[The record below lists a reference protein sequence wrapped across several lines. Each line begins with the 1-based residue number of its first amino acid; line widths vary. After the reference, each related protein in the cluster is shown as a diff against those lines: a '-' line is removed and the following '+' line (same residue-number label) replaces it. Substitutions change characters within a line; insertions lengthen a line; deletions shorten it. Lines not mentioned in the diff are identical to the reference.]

1 MFGDTPETLYDQAR
15 NRGRRG
21 PVWSALAGRSR
32 CLFALSEVDAT
43 CTVHA
48 CCYAGIQEVPIDQIR
63 GSGGRSHD
71 FDRDFNPLKA
81 HTKDRWLSVASA
93 RRQGKVL
100 PPVKLIQVGGVY
112 FVLDGHHRISVAR
125 TAGQLDIEAQV
136 TVWQVAGPLPW
147 EESTARPL

>member
-21 PVWSALAGRSR
+21 QVWSALTGRSR
-32 CLFALSEVDAT
+32 RLLVLSEVDAT

-48 CCYAGIQEVPIDQIR
+48 CCYAGIQEVPIDQIC
-63 GSGGRSHD
+63 GSGGRSND
-71 FDRDFNPLKA
+71 FDRDFNPLKDHA
-81 HTKDRWLSVASA
+81 KDRWLSVASA

-112 FVLDGHHRISVAR
+112 FCLDGHHRISVAR

-136 TVWQVAGPLPW
+136 TVWQVTGPLPW
-147 EESTARPL
+147 EESTARPF